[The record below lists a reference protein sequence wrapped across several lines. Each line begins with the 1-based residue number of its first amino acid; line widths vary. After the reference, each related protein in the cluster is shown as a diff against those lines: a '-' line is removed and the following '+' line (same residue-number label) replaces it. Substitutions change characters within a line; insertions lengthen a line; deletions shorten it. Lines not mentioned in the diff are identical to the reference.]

1 MVAKCNDVVVGSR
14 YYTEGSIIDIPIM
27 GYVNDPNL
35 PEMQNRTA
43 GYCDIGDEPEIEVHR
58 TTGEIESM
66 YFTVDENSPGGKG
79 FQPFGHAVGK
89 LSNQEEEAGRVTLH
103 EAYPNPFNPSTTIKY
118 DLNVNANVELA
129 IYDLRG
135 RLVESLVNEYQEAN
149 SDYKV
154 IWNADMYSSGVYFV
168 RLTTDD
174 DVKTNKVMLIK

>member
-1 MVAKCNDVVVGSR
+1 M
-14 YYTEGSIIDIPIM
+14 
-27 GYVNDPNL
+27 
-35 PEMQNRTA
+35 
-43 GYCDIGDEPEIEVHR
+43 
-58 TTGEIESM
+58 
-66 YFTVDENSPGGKG
+66 
-79 FQPFGHAVGK
+79 K
-89 LSNQEEEAGRVTLH
+89 LHFLRRLEA
-103 EAYPNPFNPSTTIKY
+103 KY

>member
-1 MVAKCNDVVVGSR
+1 
-14 YYTEGSIIDIPIM
+14 M
-27 GYVNDPNL
+27 GYVNDSGL
-35 PEMQNRTA
+35 PGMQNRTS
-43 GYCDIGDEPEIEVHR
+43 GYCEIGDEPTIEVHR
-58 TTGEIESM
+58 TNGEIESM

-79 FQPFGHAVGK
+79 FQPFGHAVGRLNNK
-89 LSNQEEEAGRVTLH
+89 METPVRVTLH

-135 RLVESLVNEYQEAN
+135 RLVETLVNEHQDASSN
-149 SDYKV
+149 YKV

-174 DVKTNKVMLIK
+174 DVKTNKIMLIK